1 MESCGC
7 GCGCGYGD
15 GIIFS
20 GRWVSRL
27 MYLSARHEQINSS
40 NNGLSPSS
48 VPEDGLNEK
57 GVDEGCDLAE
67 GG

>member
-1 MESCGC
+1 
-7 GCGCGYGD
+7 
-15 GIIFS
+15 
-20 GRWVSRL
+20 

-57 GVDEGCDLAE
+57 GVDGGCDLAE